1 MNHQPFETWL
11 LDDKI
16 LTPAEKRELNSHLR
30 ECKTCTALAE
40 TGLVLRSAR
49 VVAPA
54 PGFALRFQHRLE
66 AQKLAERRQKLW
78 GVIVLIVS
86 AISLIGFFIAPYV
99 IAVASAPVEW
109 LTAALGFL
117 LFLFSSVQ
125 AFGEVL
131 SVFVRM
137 LPNFLPPYA
146 WMVILSGLAGAGLLW
161 IVSIWRFAH
170 RPQGV
175 LA

>member
-16 LTPAEKRELNSHLR
+16 LTPVEKRELDSHLR
-30 ECKTCTALAE
+30 ECKTCSALAE
-40 TGLVLRSAR
+40 TGLALRSAR
-49 VVAPA
+49 VVAPKA
-54 PGFALRFQHRLE
+54 GFALRFQHRLA

-78 GVIVLIVS
+78 GLIVLVLS
-86 AISLIGFFIAPYV
+86 AISLIGFFVGPFIF
-99 IAVASAPVEW
+99 AVASAPVEW

-117 LFLFSSVQ
+117 LFIFSSVQ
-125 AFGEVL
+125 ALGEVI

-137 LPNFLPPYA
+137 LPNFIPPYV

-161 IVSIWRFAH
+161 VVSIWRFAH

-175 LA
+175 PA